1 MSSSCQSIATAA
13 SSAATTTAAAVS
25 ISVSNATSVGSLIA
39 AACMQQP
46 QQLHGQQQLQQQ
58 APTSHYVNG
67 TGSLGRL
74 KYHHKSGDAS
84 DEELEYTQVCGK
96 YRLIEPGRGRSG
108 RCGGVGSSLLSHNA
122 MSCSVGSIEIVLRVA
137 GGSSPSFVAMARTP
151 SLLLSL
157 SLSLSLF
164 ICMCLLLV
172 VAFVCLEWVQSASA
186 V

>member
-46 QQLHGQQQLQQQ
+46 QQQHQGQQGQGQ

-74 KYHHKSGDAS
+74 KYHHKSLDAS

-96 YRLIEPGRGRSG
+96 YRLIEKGRG
-108 RCGGVGSSLLSHNA
+108 LPPPA
-122 MSCSVGSIEIVLRVA
+122 WMSY
-137 GGSSPSFVAMARTP
+137 
-151 SLLLSL
+151 
-157 SLSLSLF
+157 
-164 ICMCLLLV
+164 
-172 VAFVCLEWVQSASA
+172 
-186 V
+186 